1 MLVQYVWT
9 RKNMRRG
16 EVKGREGED
25 LQLRYMLVIWSVEK
39 G

>member
-16 EVKGREGED
+16 ERKREGGED
-25 LQLRYMLVIWSVEK
+25 LKPRYMLVI
-39 G
+39 